1 LNSYEGLVS
10 GILHY
15 TNGLPLAI
23 EVLGSF
29 LYDLNISEWKS
40 ALSRLRE
47 SPDKD
52 VMDVLQISFEGL
64 DKAEK
69 EIFLHIAC
77 FFNSVDADYVKNI
90 LNCCGFHADIGLRVL
105 IDKSL
110 IRIIDEHIR
119 MHNLLE
125 ELGRKIVQEN
135 SSKELRK
142 WKRLW
147 SKEQFHHVMSDH
159 MVKQLFGYKKLISI
173 FKKQNVLKVFFF
185 FSFFVML

>member
-1 LNSYEGLVS
+1 
-10 GILHY
+10 
-15 TNGLPLAI
+15 
-23 EVLGSF
+23 VL
-29 LYDLNISEWKS
+29 E
-40 ALSRLRE
+40 
-47 SPDKD
+47 
-52 VMDVLQISFEGL
+52 ISFEGL

-77 FFNSVDADYVKNI
+77 FFNSVDADYVKNV

-185 FSFFVML
+185 LFIFCYALGKEC